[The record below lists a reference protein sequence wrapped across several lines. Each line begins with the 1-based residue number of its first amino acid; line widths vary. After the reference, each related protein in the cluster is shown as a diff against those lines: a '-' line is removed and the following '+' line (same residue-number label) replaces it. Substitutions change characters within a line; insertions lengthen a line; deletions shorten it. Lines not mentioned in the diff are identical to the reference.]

1 MRNLSGLRQKRS
13 WRWPFLLV
21 VAGLGVAALFIYQI
35 PSIKERVNW
44 KIEIGLT
51 YLRGVVQPIEPIPTA
66 MAFQPTLPANPAA
79 AAAINPTATLAA
91 TRTAIPP
98 TPTLALSPT
107 PTLVPTPIPG
117 KVLLPQPEFEKQGIN
132 NCGPATLTHYL
143 RFYGWKGTQYD
154 ITAKIKPNPDDKN
167 VNVEELVY
175 FARNYA
181 GWLNTE
187 YRVGGNIDLIRKFI
201 AAGIPFMIEEGAPNT
216 ESYWPGDDLWA
227 GHYLFVHGYDDNLK
241 VFTAED
247 SWLGPNRQVP
257 YDSLDK
263 NWQAF
268 NRVFILIYPP
278 DKQDLVKS
286 LLGDNWDMDTN
297 RKNALAQSKA
307 DVEKDPKNGYAW
319 FNLGSNQVYFEDYTA
334 AAKSYDQARAL
345 GLPQRMLRYQFG
357 PFLAYFHSMRND
369 DLMVLTKYALT
380 ITANSEEALL
390 WQGWGLLR
398 QGKIQEAIDSF
409 NAALKAHPGYQ
420 DALYALA
427 FAQKQ

>member
-1 MRNLSGLRQKRS
+1 MRDLSVLRQKKS

-21 VAGLGVAALFIYQI
+21 LAGLGVAALLVYQI
-35 PSIKERVNW
+35 PSIQERVNW
-44 KIEIGLT
+44 KIEIALT
-51 YLRGVVQPIEPIPTA
+51 YLQGIVRPVEAMPTA
-66 MAFQPTLPANPAA
+66 SAFDPTLPND
-79 AAAINPTATLAA
+79 LAA
-91 TRTAIPP
+91 VAVDTSTP
-98 TPTLALSPT
+98 TPTAVSTKVPPSATPVLSPT
-107 PTLVPTPIPG
+107 PTLTPTPIPG
-117 KVLLPQPEFEKQGIN
+117 KVLLPQPQFEKQGIN
-132 NCGPATLTHYL
+132 NCGPATLTQYL
-143 RFYGWKGTQYD
+143 RFYGWKGDQYT
-154 ITAKIKPNPDDKN
+154 ITDKIKPNPDDKN

-201 AAGIPFMIEEGAPNT
+201 AAGIPITIEEGAPNT

-227 GHYLFVHGYDDNLK
+227 GHYLLIHGYDDTLK

-247 SWLGPNRQVP
+247 TWLGPGKQVP
-257 YDSLDK
+257 YETLDK

-268 NRVFILIYPP
+268 NRVYILIYPP
-278 DKQDLVKS
+278 EKEDVVKT
-286 LLGDNWDMDTN
+286 LLGDNWDVDTN

-307 DVEKDPKNGYAW
+307 DTEKDPKNGFAW
-319 FNLGSNQVYFEDYTA
+319 FNLGSNQVYFEDYVT
-334 AAKSYDQARAL
+334 AAKSYDTARQL

-357 PFLAYFHSMRND
+357 PFLAYFHSRRND
-369 DLMVLTKYALT
+369 DLMALTKYALT

-398 QGKIQEAIDSF
+398 EGKKQEAIDSF

-420 DALYALA
+420 DALYALNYV
-427 FAQKQ
+427 QNN